1 MNKQA
6 LRLPLFCAAL
16 FCAYNHIS
24 LAEPHATLSLTTDNI
39 NRWFTKTNHNAAV
52 QANVDYQ
59 HEQGFFLGS
68 SVSNIDY
75 GHKKYDKSAAV
86 EIIPYLGW
94 HVDLSKQWR
103 ANAQVSRYLFDG
115 KMYGHN
121 ADYNEYYLFL
131 HYKDLFTGRVSY
143 ADDYYHLGKY
153 ALDYE
158 LTGKY
163 PLSDQFEFSTSF
175 GYSQTKAA
183 LNADYLYWNAG
194 ITYFYNI
201 FAIDLRYMDAT
212 ETNAKENLV
221 EKMRKKFDLPLLN
234 TNIVLSIS
242 VGF

>member
-6 LRLPLFCAAL
+6 SWHLFFYVAL
-16 FCAYNHIS
+16 LCTHCNLS
-24 LAEPHATLSLTTDNI
+24 LADPHATVTLTTDNI
-39 NRWFTKTNHNAAV
+39 NRWFTKTNHNVAL

-59 HEQGFFLGS
+59 YERGFFLGS

-75 GHKKYDKSAAV
+75 GHKKYDKSAHV

-94 HVDLSKQWR
+94 NVNLSKQWR
-103 ANAQVSRYLFDG
+103 ANTQISRYIFDG

-143 ADDYYHLGKY
+143 ADDYYHLSKD

-163 PLSDQFEFSTSF
+163 PLSNQFEFSTSV

-212 ETNAKENLV
+212 ENNTKENLV